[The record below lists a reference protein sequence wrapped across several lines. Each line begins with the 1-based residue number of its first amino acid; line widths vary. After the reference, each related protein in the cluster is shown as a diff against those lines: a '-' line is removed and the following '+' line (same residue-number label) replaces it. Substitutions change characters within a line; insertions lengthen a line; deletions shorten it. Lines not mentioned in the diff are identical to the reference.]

1 MIKLPKKLPS
11 LFKNFFFVT
20 SVLFTIWM
28 FFLNSTD
35 VISVFKLKL
44 KLSELEDKKAFYEEK
59 IEEVNRDREALLNNE
74 KLLEKFAR
82 EKYLMKRPNEEVF
95 IVTEEE

>member
-95 IVTEEE
+95 IVTAEE